1 MATRMRDTEARKRQI
16 LEQAAALFAEKGYHG
31 VGVDEIAAA
40 CGVVR
45 GTVLNYFGSKQGLYR
60 AVLYGRGNPAGEYLK
75 QVCEDPNRSA
85 LEALEVLT
93 EITRQQF
100 GKNLRDLGKEL
111 EDQELLQNFDVIRLP
126 IYRDL
131 RRDLE
136 KIIVR
141 GNQEGVFHVEN
152 PRMRAFSV
160 MFAVFGISESLE
172 EEDVMGTELQEVLQR
187 LLLEDRRESR

>member
-1 MATRMRDTEARKRQI
+1 M
-16 LEQAAALFAEKGYHG
+16 
-31 VGVDEIAAA
+31 
-40 CGVVR
+40 
-45 GTVLNYFGSKQGLYR
+45 
-60 AVLYGRGNPAGEYLK
+60 
-75 QVCEDPNRSA
+75 CEDPNRSA

-100 GKNLRDLGKEL
+100 GENLRDLGKEL

-152 PRMRAFSV
+152 PRCGPSA
-160 MFAVFGISESLE
+160 
-172 EEDVMGTELQEVLQR
+172 
-187 LLLEDRRESR
+187 